1 VKGLEWRMKT
11 EASLSDRRTIV
22 RHAAEVD
29 RAIPIALSETVDH
42 ASLASIGTFAPFH
55 RHRRFCCEDEP
66 AAYVY
71 RIVDGLA
78 EGYHL
83 TSDGRRQILGFYA
96 AGDLFGVEAGARYS
110 MFVDALTE
118 GRIQCITR
126 SEIARLMS
134 SNSPVL
140 PELWSCLA
148 LGILRSQKHILRLGL
163 PAAQRV
169 AGFILEMCDRLSD
182 RDECHLPM
190 TRQEMADHLG
200 LTIETISR
208 TLTHLRQIGM
218 IEFSGSR
225 DVAILDRQR
234 LKRLAC

>member
-1 VKGLEWRMKT
+1 VRT
-11 EASLSDRRTIV
+11 EASLAFDTTTIV
-22 RHAAEVD
+22 RRDVDVD
-29 RAIPIALSETVDH
+29 RAIPAALSETDDH

-55 RHRRFCCEDEP
+55 RHRRFCCEGEP
-66 AAYVY
+66 ASYIY
-71 RIVDGLA
+71 RVMDGLA

-118 GRIQCITR
+118 GRIQCIAR
-126 SEIARLMS
+126 SEIAKLMS

-140 PELWSCLA
+140 PELWSCMA
-148 LGILRSQKHILRLGL
+148 LGMQRSQKHILRLGL
-163 PAAQRV
+163 PATERV
-169 AGFILEMCDRLSD
+169 AGFILDMCDRLSD
-182 RDECHLPM
+182 GDECYLPM
-190 TRQEMADHLG
+190 TRQEMGDHLG

-208 TLTHLRQIGM
+208 TLTHLRQSGI
-218 IEFSGSR
+218 IEFSGCR
-225 DVAILDRQR
+225 DVTILDRKK